1 MTRRRVSARMAA
13 MAKNRQT
20 LTRQELAIMKIVW
33 RQGAVTV
40 RDVYT
45 ALLAK
50 RQVAYTTVM
59 TMMNILETKGYLR
72 KEKDERAFR
81 YRPARQ
87 ERTVVTSMVR
97 DFVNRVFDGAAQPLL
112 LHLVKEGRL
121 SEEERREL
129 VRLIKE
135 GA

>member
-1 MTRRRVSARMAA
+1 MART
-13 MAKNRQT
+13 RQT

-33 RQGAVTV
+33 RAGAVTV
-40 RDVYT
+40 RDVYQ
-45 ALLAK
+45 ALLSK

-97 DFVNRVFDGAAQPLL
+97 DFVNRVFDGAAHPLL
-112 LHLVKEGRL
+112 LHLVKEAHL

-129 VRLIKE
+129 LRLIKE
-135 GA
+135 GGS

>member
-1 MTRRRVSARMAA
+1 MSA
-13 MAKNRQT
+13 MASNRQT

-59 TMMNILETKGYLR
+59 TMMNILETKGYLK

-121 SEEERREL
+121 SEEDRREL

-135 GA
+135 GS